1 MINPE
6 SGVVVASLAAY
17 IGSLSLLVVLLLLL
31 LLLLL
36 DCILD
41 LIVFSRY
48 NLFLLMF

>member
-17 IGSLSLLVVLLLLL
+17 IGLLLLLVVLLLLL
-31 LLLLL
+31 VLLG
-36 DCILD
+36 CILD

-48 NLFLLMF
+48 NLLLLMF